1 VRGELVGRARVQEWV
16 RELGERPAAGDMA
29 ELIRSRAAVSDDLA
43 VCFATST
50 AGEDSGAWRIEE
62 LYRPTPEEAERF
74 LDALGATDEHK
85 RAAAEALRFNRT
97 GTVLRVRL
105 EEGVVVSADV
115 QRNNSP
121 KPVAA

>member
-1 VRGELVGRARVQEWV
+1 
-16 RELGERPAAGDMA
+16 MA

-50 AGEDSGAWRIEE
+50 AGEDTGEWRIEE

-85 RAAAEALRFNRT
+85 RATAEALRFRRED
-97 GTVLRVRL
+97 TVLRVRL
-105 EEGVVVSADV
+105 EGGVVVSADV
-115 QRNNSP
+115 ERNNSP